1 MKNSRCSYL
10 NLHFLLISYIRPN
23 LAIKSIFQEIE
34 KKFQY
39 WYLNLHFFSSH
50 MDASYIGCLKN
61 IYKKWLNRE
70 ILNGEVPDRLSKM
83 TKICEISADMRP
95 EVGQFCWKKTLYP
108 EGIEEEAPAEV
119 NAAAEEAEEENLQ
132 KLVHNLDQMFV
143 AEEVPIGDDVECDN
157 GGLDVDDDVE
167 LVELVEI
174 PEEVPEK
181 RKVQQKIS
189 NYFSAV

>member
-23 LAIKSIFQEIE
+23 LAIKSIP
-34 KKFQY
+34 
-39 WYLNLHFFSSH
+39 L
-50 MDASYIGCLKN
+50 DASYIGCLKS

-70 ILNGEVPDRLSKM
+70 IFNGEVPDRLSKM

-143 AEEVPIGDDVECDN
+143 AEEVPIGDDVGCDN
-157 GGLDVDDDVE
+157 GGLDADDDVE
-167 LVELVEI
+167 WVELVEI
-174 PEEVPEK
+174 PEKVPEK